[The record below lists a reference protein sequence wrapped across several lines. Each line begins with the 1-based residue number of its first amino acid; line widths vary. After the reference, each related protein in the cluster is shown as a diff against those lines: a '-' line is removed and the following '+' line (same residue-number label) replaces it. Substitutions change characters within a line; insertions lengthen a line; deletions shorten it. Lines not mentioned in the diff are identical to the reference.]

1 MRGEDVPRVAQLE
14 LENFSEP
21 WSETQLYELLERPE
35 YCYLVAVEG
44 DLVLG
49 YAGMLVVGEEGQITN
64 IATAKEARRRGIG
77 KELLARLIDE
87 GEQRGAGAFSL
98 EVRDSNVPAITL
110 YEQMGFQLAGVR
122 KNFYRKPTED
132 GRIYWYPTIP

>member
-1 MRGEDVPRVAQLE
+1 MRAEDVTRVAQLE

-21 WSETQLYELLERPE
+21 WSEAQLYELLERPE

-44 DLVLG
+44 DLVFG

-64 IATAKEARRRGIG
+64 IATAKEARSRGIG
-77 KELLARLIDE
+77 KELLARLIDA
-87 GEQRGAGAFSL
+87 GKRRGAEAFSL
-98 EVRDSNVPAITL
+98 EVRDSNVPAIAL

-122 KNFYRKPTED
+122 KGFYRKPTED
-132 GRIYWYPTIP
+132 GRIYWYPSIP

>member
-1 MRGEDVPRVAQLE
+1 MRAEDVPQVAQLE

-21 WSETQLYELLERPE
+21 WSEAQLYELLERPE

-44 DLVLG
+44 GIVLG
-49 YAGMLVVGEEGQITN
+49 YAGMVVVGEEGQITN
-64 IATAKEARRRGIG
+64 IATAKAARRRGIG
-77 KELLARLIDE
+77 TVLLEQLIAE
-87 GEQRGAGAFSL
+87 GERRGAGAFSL
-98 EVRDSNVPAITL
+98 EVRDSNVPAIAL
-110 YEQMGFQLAGVR
+110 YERMGFQLAGVR